1 MVFWTFKSQGLQVLY
16 RMYTITNLY
25 WCKVALKADTAANG
39 IIHHWQTKRILRN
52 KRIYSSLKVKG
63 TMKMFLLCKCFLWEN
78 ASVSSV
84 FILAF
89 FPLSV
94 LREINMKKTQ
104 LIMWKTVIAFMVNQ
118 QNLSNKNCP
127 YYRFLFIW
135 ETRLLSL
142 LLQFRAKYLKKY

>member
-1 MVFWTFKSQGLQVLY
+1 MVFQTFKSQGLQVLY

-25 WCKVALKADTAANG
+25 WCKVALKTDTAANG
-39 IIHHWQTKRILRN
+39 IIHHRQTKRILRN

-78 ASVSSV
+78 A
-84 FILAF
+84 
-89 FPLSV
+89 LSV
-94 LREINMKKTQ
+94 LRKINMKKTQ

-127 YYRFLFIW
+127 YYRFLFI
-135 ETRLLSL
+135 
-142 LLQFRAKYLKKY
+142 